1 MKLMLTNIFMV
12 SELRYLAL
20 PNVRFHSCFPTFTS
34 SSDHKLAWGKLNL
47 LDPVWWDGALFWP
60 VSGSGHVSTR
70 SDYQIFFFFCK
81 TLQRPLPTNK
91 KAVKMRS
98 QLSLVL
104 ENVKWAKQPSICRLH
119 EEEIKICCV
128 KCWEFESFAILQ
140 HDISWPN
147 CNSYLST

>member
-47 LDPVWWDGALFWP
+47 LGPVWWDGALFWP

-70 SDYQIFFFFCK
+70 SDYQIFFFFLQDPPEAPSHKQEGCQNEVSVVLGPRECAMSKATLNMQVTWGRNKNLLCK
-81 TLQRPLPTNK
+81 MLR
-91 KAVKMRS
+91 
-98 QLSLVL
+98 
-104 ENVKWAKQPSICRLH
+104 I
-119 EEEIKICCV
+119 
-128 KCWEFESFAILQ
+128 WEFCYITTWYILA
-140 HDISWPN
+140 
-147 CNSYLST
+147 